1 MLNKAN
7 IHLIQMNP
15 LNHYQREVIMPNTYP
30 PRCKFFILNL
40 LAWNLLRM
48 TTLMM
53 MTKVIKMPYLE
64 GYTSSSPMNQAISGH

>member
-15 LNHYQREVIMPNTYP
+15 LNHYQTEVIMPNTYP
-30 PRCKFFILNL
+30 PRCKSFILNL

-48 TTLMM
+48 KTLMM

-64 GYTSSSPMNQAISGH
+64 GSTSSSPMNQAISGH